1 MGPKRQMTKP
11 ALILTRPAPG
21 CAAFAASLPAALL
34 SRVRVVTS
42 PLLHILPTA
51 APVDLDGIGG
61 VIFTSANGVA
71 HGPEGGTVP
80 AYCVGEATAQAAAA
94 KGWQVAFHAP
104 DAAHLLPMIK
114 AHRPATPL
122 LHLRGTHQ
130 RGDIAERLTQAGLP
144 TRAVVLYDQRAL
156 PLTRDAQAALADGPS
171 IVPLFSPRTAAQ
183 FADQACETR
192 RATIIALSPAVAE
205 ALDRTVVQQI
215 LIAPEPTATSL
226 RFTLE
231 TAVDWNRLA

>member
-1 MGPKRQMTKP
+1 MTKP
-11 ALILTRPAPG
+11 ALILTRPAPA

-42 PLLHILPTA
+42 PLLRILPTA
-51 APVDLDGIGG
+51 APVDLGGIGG

-71 HGPEGGTVP
+71 HGPKGGTLP

-104 DAAHLLPMIK
+104 DAARLLSMIK
-114 AHRPATPL
+114 AHHPAAPL

-130 RGDIAERLTQAGLP
+130 RGDIAERLTQGGLP
-144 TRAVVLYDQRAL
+144 TRAVALYDQQAL

-183 FADQACETR
+183 FADQAHDLQR
-192 RATIIALSPAVAE
+192 STIIALSPAVAE